1 MNLRQRLI
9 VSVSTLALMSS
20 GAYAIELGPDAARTQ
35 HLLTQEETAQLPA
48 QTDKNLP
55 RVFTVFL
62 KPGAAGSEQ
71 LVQNYFRSF
80 GFRTEYFPY
89 TNSVKLQGSFAQAEM
104 AGHFTYVA
112 GRLPITPLRTSIE
125 PTFPPP
131 VKNAILVTTF
141 NPGPVMKPFFSVT
154 VNTPTTMPQHLGVY
168 GLAPSDY
175 GAIYGYNQLYGAGYN
190 GSGQIVDI
198 AACHGYS
205 TSDLTTFH
213 TDFGLSPAPNV
224 TAVTANNPVASSIE
238 PDLDVQRV
246 YGTAPGATI
255 RMWFSATCAIGDFAN
270 LFTDIANDQATH
282 PAAALTVSY
291 GLSELLM
298 THYYGSAPFVAAD
311 TALSKI
317 TGGAAQNVALFVAS
331 GDDGDFSVFD
341 AENLGT
347 PLGQADVAFFASDP
361 NVLAVGGTTL
371 VLTNSFTRAQEFAWS
386 GSATGNSGGSGG
398 GVSNIWP
405 IPAWQVGV
413 AGTASQTFKNVPDV
427 SAVASL
433 SSPPLMVSG
442 GAVIQVGGTS
452 AASPTWGGTIALIQQ
467 YWKTKFGTTLTH
479 WPQALYGHTNYF
491 TDVTQGSNGRFTAGP
506 GYDNVTGL
514 GVVCLL
520 HFATGQPCVNGE
532 IAEE

>member
-1 MNLRQRLI
+1 MPSRYCDDALGAWWSRPARSDPCTVAFSMATPCATGKSRSSARKGTTKDTVDTHGRIVYHNTSICRSFTESGAKVNLRQRLI

-48 QTDKNLP
+48 QTDMNLP
-55 RVFTVFL
+55 RAFTVFL

-71 LVQNYFRSF
+71 LVQTYFRSF

-89 TNSVKLQGSFAQAEM
+89 TNSVKLQGTFAQAEM

-112 GRLPITPLRTSIE
+112 GRLPITPLRTGTE
-125 PTFPPP
+125 PTFPPA

-282 PAAALTVSY
+282 R
-291 GLSELLM
+291 LL
-298 THYYGSAPFVAAD
+298 
-311 TALSKI
+311 
-317 TGGAAQNVALFVAS
+317 
-331 GDDGDFSVFD
+331 
-341 AENLGT
+341 
-347 PLGQADVAFFASDP
+347 
-361 NVLAVGGTTL
+361 
-371 VLTNSFTRAQEFAWS
+371 R
-386 GSATGNSGGSGG
+386 
-398 GVSNIWP
+398 
-405 IPAWQVGV
+405 
-413 AGTASQTFKNVPDV
+413 
-427 SAVASL
+427 
-433 SSPPLMVSG
+433 
-442 GAVIQVGGTS
+442 
-452 AASPTWGGTIALIQQ
+452 
-467 YWKTKFGTTLTH
+467 
-479 WPQALYGHTNYF
+479 
-491 TDVTQGSNGRFTAGP
+491 
-506 GYDNVTGL
+506 
-514 GVVCLL
+514 
-520 HFATGQPCVNGE
+520 
-532 IAEE
+532 